1 MSTLAFIKRKLP
13 EAEAAALV
21 KRTLGIILA
30 EIQPDAV
37 FVFGSA
43 ARKELTDQSDIDLL
57 IVMSSD
63 PAIKIARKTIAKVR
77 HRFGIPVDLVWMTLE
92 EYKRRI
98 SIGGLAQVVHEEGV
112 LIHGGVE

>member
-21 KRTLGIILA
+21 NHALGIILA

-57 IVMSSD
+57 IVMSS
-63 PAIKIARKTIAKVR
+63 
-77 HRFGIPVDLVWMTLE
+77 G
-92 EYKRRI
+92 
-98 SIGGLAQVVHEEGV
+98 
-112 LIHGGVE
+112 

>member
-21 KRTLGIILA
+21 NRAQGIDR
-30 EIQPDAV
+30 P
-37 FVFGSA
+37 
-43 ARKELTDQSDIDLL
+43 
-57 IVMSSD
+57 
-63 PAIKIARKTIAKVR
+63 VR
-77 HRFGIPVDLVWMTLE
+77 YRSFDRHVVWMTLE